1 MLQLD
6 DVFDIQK
13 TKIVCKIPCEITINE
28 RDYDERTFIEQ
39 SDKISLPGILDFYVP
54 SKDTSV
60 QFAVTFAVNLH
71 KTQNTTKNR
80 KIINIVYEKGDT
92 VIDKEY
98 VDNQTDI
105 GLLTRLLHGNI
116 KYVNDPKTLI
126 NMIYDIIPSVDLVH
140 IELIVSNMFRRK
152 NDLTERCR
160 IKGNY
165 NNGVIIGQ
173 KNQPFQDS
181 WMSALA
187 FQYIDKAITQGLVQ
201 GKAAEQN
208 PIESVIQEDFKKV

>member
-1 MLQLD
+1 MLQLH

-13 TKIVCKIPCEITINE
+13 NQIICKIPCEINIDE
-28 RDYDERTFIEQ
+28 KDYDERSFIEQ

-54 SKDTSV
+54 SKDTTI
-60 QFAVTFAVNLH
+60 QFAVTFSVNLL
-71 KTQNTTKNR
+71 KTEHTSKNR
-80 KIINIVYEKGDT
+80 KITTIHYNTGDIVIEKD
-92 VIDKEY
+92 Y
-98 VDNQTDI
+98 VDTETDI

-116 KYVNDPKTLI
+116 KYINDPKTLI

-140 IELIVSNMFRRK
+140 VELIVSNMFRRK
-152 NDLTERCR
+152 NNESERCR

-165 NNGVIIGQ
+165 NNSVIIGQ

-201 GKAAEQN
+201 GKEAEQN
-208 PIESVIQEDFKKV
+208 PIESVIQEDFKRL